1 MNVPG
6 SLVHEG
12 IMLKSIPIIFDLAR
26 TPGKRRGCSVAFTS
40 SLNHTGQKYG
50 NRGIFHD
57 TIFNVVDQFLPK
69 KKACCVPDQVRMG
82 RDGVWLELVSQVVF
96 WAFFEIWKPHVDHTK
111 FPEFY
116 TFILDNNPVVR

>member
-1 MNVPG
+1 MEIG
-6 SLVHEG
+6 EYFM
-12 IMLKSIPIIFDLAR
+12 I
-26 TPGKRRGCSVAFTS
+26 
-40 SLNHTGQKYG
+40 
-50 NRGIFHD
+50 
-57 TIFNVVDQFLPK
+57 QFSMWSTNFFRK